1 MDHSVQSEKKE
12 NTDKNALYSSFLY
25 RIDNKKKL
33 ATYFWVFLVGFEG
46 IKLILNIA
54 FSLRFTSNENS

>member
-25 RIDNKKKL
+25 RIDNKKNWPP
-33 ATYFWVFLVGFEG
+33 TFEC
-46 IKLILNIA
+46 
-54 FSLRFTSNENS
+54 FSLVSGALN